1 MVTDV
6 IMPRLGLLMK
16 TGTVGK
22 WMKKEG
28 ERVEKGEPLFEA
40 EAEKVTKKIEAPQS
54 GILRRILVPEKAT
67 VPVLQRI
74 AVIAEQD
81 EALPAEPEA
90 ATQVV
95 AAEEVAKPTIER
107 GEEVEKAK
115 QRIVISPLAR
125 KIAAEHKLDFTR
137 IKGTGP
143 SGRIVKEDVLRAVEE
158 AAKPAAI
165 TPVPAE
171 NVQVKPM
178 THVRKIIAERMLQ
191 SQLSTAHVT
200 LNMSVDMTE
209 ATNLRQKLFQETEKT
224 AGVRI
229 SYTDMIAKAV
239 SRALKE
245 HPLLNSS
252 LDGDDIKVFSDV
264 HLGIAVATEEG
275 LMVPVLR
282 DADKKSLIE
291 IALATKG
298 LIEKVRTG
306 TASIDEL
313 TGSTFTVTNL
323 GMFGVETFTPIINPP
338 NVAILGV
345 GGIVER
351 PVVVDGQIVARS
363 MMSLSL
369 TVDHRVIDGDVAAR
383 LLQRVKQ
390 MLENPYLLL
399 I

>member
-22 WMKKEG
+22 WLKKEG
-28 ERVEKGEPLFEA
+28 ERVEKGEPLFEV

-81 EALPAEPEA
+81 EALPMEVEA
-90 ATQVV
+90 ATQVA
-95 AAEEVAKPTIER
+95 AAEEVVKPIVER
-107 GEEVEKAK
+107 GEEVEEAK
-115 QRIVISPLAR
+115 RRIVITPLAR
-125 KIAAEHKLDFTR
+125 KIAVEHKLDITR

-158 AAKPAAI
+158 AAKPALIA
-165 TPVPAE
+165 PVPAE

-178 THVRKIIAERMLQ
+178 TYVRKIIAERMLQ

-209 ATNLRQKLFQETEKT
+209 ATSLRQKLLQEVEKV

-229 SYTDMIAKAV
+229 SYTDMIARAV

-252 LDGDDIKVFSDV
+252 LDGENIKVFGDV

-298 LIEKVRTG
+298 LIEKVRAG
-306 TASIDEL
+306 TASVDEV

-338 NVAILGV
+338 GVAILGV

-351 PVVVDGQIVARS
+351 PVVVGGQIVVRS
-363 MMSLSL
+363 MMPLSL
-369 TVDHRVIDGDVAAR
+369 TVDHRVIDGEVAAR
-383 LLQRVKQ
+383 FLQRVKQ

>member
-1 MVTDV
+1 
-6 IMPRLGLLMK
+6 MK

-22 WMKKEG
+22 WLKKEG
-28 ERVEKGEPLFEA
+28 ERVEKGEPLFEV

-81 EALPAEPEA
+81 EALPMEVEA
-90 ATQVV
+90 ATQVA
-95 AAEEVAKPTIER
+95 AAEEVVKPIVER
-107 GEEVEKAK
+107 GEEVEEAK
-115 QRIVISPLAR
+115 RRIVITPLAR
-125 KIAAEHKLDFTR
+125 KIAVEHKLDITR

-158 AAKPAAI
+158 AAKPALIA
-165 TPVPAE
+165 PVPAE

-178 THVRKIIAERMLQ
+178 TYVRKIIAERMLQ

-209 ATNLRQKLFQETEKT
+209 ATSLRQKLLQEVEKV

-229 SYTDMIAKAV
+229 SYTDMIARAV

-252 LDGDDIKVFSDV
+252 LDGENIKVFGDV

-298 LIEKVRTG
+298 LIEKVRAG
-306 TASIDEL
+306 TASVDEV

-338 NVAILGV
+338 GVAILGV

-351 PVVVDGQIVARS
+351 PVVVGGQIVVRS
-363 MMSLSL
+363 MMPLSL
-369 TVDHRVIDGDVAAR
+369 TVDHRVIDGEVAAR
-383 LLQRVKQ
+383 FLQRVKQ